1 MLPASHLKPPMPHV
15 DTYAKHNMLTRG
27 QFIDVDID
35 EARAVNVEL
44 GTGEAALF
52 AYEIAHASYPNQS
65 SDRRMAVA
73 LRYIKPTARQT
84 LADWDSAA
92 LVRGQD
98 RHGHFEPEP
107 VPSRDLDPVA
117 VAFHAKA
124 EASQRQI

>member
-1 MLPASHLKPPMPHV
+1 MALSPATIESGCMRMLPASHLKPPMPHV

-52 AYEIAHASYPNQS
+52 AYEIAHASHSNQS

-92 LVRGQD
+92 LVRGQ
-98 RHGHFEPEP
+98 E
-107 VPSRDLDPVA
+107 
-117 VAFHAKA
+117 
-124 EASQRQI
+124 SQRQIYDRGTE